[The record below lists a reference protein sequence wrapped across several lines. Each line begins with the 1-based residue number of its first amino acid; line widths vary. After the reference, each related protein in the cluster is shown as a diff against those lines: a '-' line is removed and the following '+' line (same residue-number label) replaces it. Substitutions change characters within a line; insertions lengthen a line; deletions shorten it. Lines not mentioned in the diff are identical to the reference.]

1 MAETDPATALA
12 ALQAHQALH
21 PLSILSLAEPIISS
35 TTLKDGQTRP
45 DHSESPQSSTVA
57 RHSVSNSEL
66 ESDPSLTPASLQAD
80 LAHYKDLFSKL
91 RFSYLEQVTKEKYLR
106 SIVGDPPLV
115 VTHDENLALETRL
128 AAMKSQVQAHKEQVE
143 NLVQEMES
151 TAREL
156 ASKYSRVAD
165 GMAVLERLPEE
176 VANLQ
181 REVDTLMAEVT
192 EKQALAGR
200 SSSTDPRMN
209 LSLEATETALQE
221 QTRKNKEIDEQIEAL
236 QRQLPS
242 KVREV
247 DKMDRELAELEK
259 RRNETT
265 RVARDLQRRR
275 LEGGRDELEDM
286 GRWYK
291 SSETVLRGLLGVE
304 S

>member
-1 MAETDPATALA
+1 MAETDLATALA
-12 ALQAHQALH
+12 TLQAHQASH

-35 TTLKDGQTRP
+35 STLKDGQTRP
-45 DHSESPQSSTVA
+45 DNSESPQSTAVA

-80 LAHYKDLFSKL
+80 LTHYKDLFSKL

-181 REVDTLMAEVT
+181 REVDTLMAEVA

>member
-1 MAETDPATALA
+1 MTETDPATALA
-12 ALQAHQALH
+12 TLQAHQASH

-35 TTLKDGQTRP
+35 STLKDGQTRP
-45 DHSESPQSSTVA
+45 DHSESPQTSGPA
-57 RHSVSNSEL
+57 RRSVSNSEL
-66 ESDPSLTPASLQAD
+66 ESDPLLTPASLQAD
-80 LAHYKDLFSKL
+80 LTHYKDLFSKL

-128 AAMKSQVQAHKEQVE
+128 AKMKSQVQAHKEQVE
-143 NLVQEMES
+143 NLVKEMES

-176 VANLQ
+176 IANLQ
-181 REVDTLMAEVT
+181 REVDALMAEVT

-200 SSSTDPRMN
+200 SSSVDPRMN

-221 QTRKNKEIDEQIEAL
+221 QTRKNKEIDDQIEAL

-247 DKMDRELAELEK
+247 DKMDRDLAELEK